1 MLKNLTNETVKK
13 YIPEAVSVLYF
24 PLTLIYLEIALK
36 IKAAPNAVTYWLPA
50 LLFSAAFGILIGAF
64 CLMIRSKT
72 ARYIATLLAL
82 SAVCLYFTVEA
93 FMQSAYQVFMTID
106 SIAQGTGGVLTDFSD
121 TFFKA
126 IKNGAWVILLFFMPV
141 FLFLLIIF
149 AKGLA
154 YEHRVEHQHRL
165 PVLIGS
171 LFMLMAFCIEGL
183 IAVHSS
189 PTMLGVYRDAYNFN
203 NAVCSFGLVT
213 GTRLDIQYSIFGDP
227 SAGEFVIEQPA
238 EPSAPEEDS
247 SQSEEPSRQ
256 PEEQPVEY
264 GYNVT
269 DIDFDTIIANTSD
282 KTLLN
287 VHKYVQS
294 LSGTKQNAYTGLF
307 KGKNLILIAA
317 ESFSKEVIDPVR
329 TPTLYRLSTKGI
341 KFTDFYQ
348 PTWGGSTSTG
358 EYSILT
364 GLVPTA
370 GVSSMLK
377 IADCDLSF
385 TIGNKLK
392 NEGYFSA
399 AYHDGTYTYYSRNL
413 THTKFGYE
421 TFTAFGNGL
430 ENVMNNKVWPAS
442 DLEMFEGTLSDYIDK
457 QPFSV
462 YYMSVSGHGF
472 YTNFNNGMS
481 MKNRAEVEN
490 LDYSTTVQ
498 AYLAANMELE
508 HALAYL
514 VDELEKAGIADDTVI
529 AICPDHYPYAL
540 EKGESWGNSE
550 DYLGELYGFTVTNSA
565 ERDHNAFILWSG
577 CLENENSDM
586 ATTISTP
593 TYSLDILPTLCNL
606 FGVEYD
612 SRLLVGRDVFSDAE
626 AIVVWPDYNWKTER
640 GYYDYTRKQFI
651 PAEGNEAADD
661 EYIDRINSIVRN
673 KIAYSKAVLNYDYF
687 KIVDGG

>member
-36 IKAAPNAVTYWLPA
+36 IKAMPNAVTYWLPA

-238 EPSAPEEDS
+238 EPSAPEDDS
-247 SQSEEPSRQ
+247 SQSEEPSQQ

-307 KGKNLILIAA
+307 KDKNLILIAA

-370 GVSSMLK
+370 GVSSILK

-626 AIVVWPDYNWKTER
+626 AIVIWPDYNWKTER

>member
-36 IKAAPNAVTYWLPA
+36 IKAVPNAVTYWLPA

-171 LFMLMAFCIEGL
+171 LFMLIAFCIEGL

-247 SQSEEPSRQ
+247 SQSEEPSQQ

-294 LSGTKQNAYTGLF
+294 LSGTKQSAYTGLF

-565 ERDHNAFILWSG
+565 ERDHNALILWSG

-612 SRLLVGRDVFSDAE
+612 SRLLVGRDVFSGAE

-651 PAEGNEAADD
+651 PAEGDEAADD